1 MTPLTEER
9 IREFNVVKKNTDK
22 VDGKALVTG
31 KPVYTDDF
39 DARDELQ
46 VKLVRSPHAHAIVKS
61 VDTSEA
67 FRIPGVVAVLTSD
80 DLPRVCFTKAGQGY
94 PEPSPY
100 DTFVLDRRV
109 RYVGDP
115 VAIVAAETEKAAIAA
130 VKAVKVEYEQLKA
143 VLSMDDAMEPSSP
156 TIHPEEEASG
166 IFNAEKNIASHFEME
181 IGETDRLLKECD
193 VTISKTY
200 HANTQLHG
208 MLEPH
213 ISRSYLDQNNRL
225 VIVSSTQ
232 VPFHVRRILS
242 RILNMPISSIRV
254 IKPRIGGGFGG
265 KQALHTEQYVAAV
278 TLATRRPARLLF
290 TREEVSMATNIR
302 HEMKYEVKIGASRD
316 GSIRAISMD
325 GVSNTGAYGEHALTT
340 LMVSGS
346 KTLPLYNKVEAVRFS
361 GDVVYTNLPPAG
373 AFRGYGAPQG
383 LFALDCIVDELATE
397 LGLDPLTVKEMNSIR
412 EGESSPIF
420 KLMGEG
426 REGVEQIV
434 RSCKLQECIDRGREL
449 IGWKKRSK
457 EMPPDSR
464 KAKGYGCAIAMQ
476 GSGIAKIDMGAATI
490 KMNEDGSFNLL
501 IGATDIGTGSDTA
514 LAQIAAETLHVGV
527 DKIIVYSSDTDF
539 TPFDTG
545 AYASSTT
552 YVSGNA
558 VKAAA
563 EKVRLQILQGAS
575 EILEE
580 PLADLELTHAEV
592 RSMETGKAISYPE
605 ICTQLFYTFNQRQI
619 GATGSFVGDE
629 SPIPFMATFAEVEVD
644 TETGQIDL
652 KKLISVA
659 DCGTPIN
666 PVQALGQLEGGTMQ
680 GIGWAL
686 FENVIYSQTGRM
698 LTTDFFTYKVP
709 TRMDYGELIC
719 ELAESYEPTGP
730 YGAKSIAEI
739 GIDSP
744 IPAIANAVYDAT
756 GIRLREA
763 PFKSEK
769 LLFEILNREV

>member
-1 MTPLTEER
+1 MTPLIEEKV
-9 IREFNVVKKNTDK
+9 REFQVVKRNTEK
-22 VDGKALVTG
+22 VDGKALVRG

-46 VKLVRSPHAHAIVKS
+46 VKLVRSPHAHAVVKLIDS
-61 VDTSEA
+61 SEA
-67 FRIPGVVAVLTSD
+67 RKIPGVVAVLTGD
-80 DLPRVCFTKAGQGY
+80 DFPRICFTRAGQGY

-100 DTFVLDRRV
+100 DTFILDTRV

-115 VAIVAAETEKAAIAA
+115 VAIVAAKTEKAALAA
-130 VKAVKVEYEQLKA
+130 VRAIKVEYEQLEA
-143 VLSMDDAMEPSSP
+143 VLSAEDAMNPSAP
-156 TIHPEEEASG
+156 KIHPEAEAQG
-166 IFNAEKNIASHFEME
+166 IFDAERNVAARFEME
-181 IGETDRLLKECD
+181 IGEIERVLEECD
-193 VTISKTY
+193 MVVSRTY
-200 HANTQLHG
+200 HANTQLHA

-213 ISRSYLDQNNRL
+213 VSRSYLDPNNRL

-232 VPFHVRRILS
+232 VPFHVRRILA
-242 RILNMPISSIRV
+242 RIFSKPVSSIRV

-278 TLATRRPARLLF
+278 TLATGRPARLVF

-302 HEMKYEVKIGASRD
+302 HEMKYDVTVGASKD
-316 GSIRAISMD
+316 GSIKAISMQ
-325 GVSNTGAYGEHALTT
+325 GLSNTGAYGEHALTT
-340 LMVSGS
+340 FMVSGS
-346 KTLPLYNKVEAVRFS
+346 KTLPLYNKVDAVRFA

-383 LFALDCIVDELATE
+383 LFALDCAIDELARE
-397 LGLDPLTVKEMNSIR
+397 LGMDPLYLKTQNSIR

-426 REGVEQIV
+426 REGVEQV
-434 RSCKLQECIDRGREL
+434 VGSCKLQECIDRGRDL
-449 IGWKKRSK
+449 IDWESRSK
-457 EMPPDSR
+457 KPSR
-464 KAKGYGCAIAMQ
+464 GKKVRGLGCALAMQ
-476 GSGIAKIDMGAATI
+476 GSGIAKIDMAAATI

-501 IGATDIGTGSDTA
+501 VGATDIGTGSDTA
-514 LAQIAAETLHVGV
+514 LAQIAAETLHVPV

-558 VKAAA
+558 VKIAA
-563 EKVRLQILQGAS
+563 EKVRDQIFDAASKIMEDPLEDMVLEQGEVYSKAS
-575 EILEE
+575 GNSITLE
-580 PLADLELTHAEV
+580 D
-592 RSMETGKAISYPE
+592 
-605 ICTQLFYTFNQRQI
+605 ICTRLFYTSNQQQI

-644 TETGQIDL
+644 LETGKVEL
-652 KKLISVA
+652 KKLVSVA

-686 FENVIYSQTGRM
+686 YENVIYSPTGRM

-709 TRMDYGELIC
+709 SRLDYGELIC

-739 GIDSP
+739 GIDTP
-744 IPAIANAVYDAT
+744 IPAIANAIYDAT

-769 LLFEILNREV
+769 LLFEVLSREV